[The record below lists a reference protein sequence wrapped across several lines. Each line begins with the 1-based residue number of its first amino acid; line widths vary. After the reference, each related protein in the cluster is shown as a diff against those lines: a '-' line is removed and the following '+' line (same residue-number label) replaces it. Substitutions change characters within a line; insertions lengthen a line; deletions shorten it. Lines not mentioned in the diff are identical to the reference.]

1 MKYTKQ
7 NTLNNYGINNT
18 VLNINIINTVLNK
31 FSIAQNYFTY
41 I

>member
-1 MKYTKQ
+1 MKHTKQ

-18 VLNINIINTVLNK
+18 VLHINIINRVINK
-31 FSIAQNYFTY
+31 LYRDQIYFTY